1 MDCRVPP
8 AAVPDP
14 AGRRISGPP
23 AANVTTTRRA
33 FVIGASGVVAYG
45 AVARFA
51 PPSAL
56 AADLPGSMLGEDEF
70 IALSDALTE
79 FGDLDTDVGAAY
91 LANINGNPE
100 TRAALRDLFVD
111 AGFAGDDPPRTFA
124 EIEASGALDVPA
136 QKDVAQQTLRYW
148 YTGIIDTASG
158 QKVVTWTEAVGWLVL
173 EDFAEPP
180 ASPLGHEKWEDEP

>member
-1 MDCRVPP
+1 MDCRAPQ

-14 AGRRISGPP
+14 AGRRVPGPAP
-23 AANVTTTRRA
+23 AATVTTTRRA
-33 FVIGASGVVAYG
+33 FVIGTSGVVAYG

-51 PPSAL
+51 PSAF
-56 AADLPGSMLGEDEF
+56 AADLPGVMLGEDEF

-79 FGDLDTDVGAAY
+79 FGDLDDDVGAAY
-91 LANINGNPE
+91 LANLNANPE

-148 YTGIIDTASG
+148 YTGVIDTASG